1 MKLSFRWLK
10 FEQQEQ
16 SACGT
21 DKKNVL
27 PITNLMKKI
36 LLVEDDPNLGLLLQ
50 DYLQLK
56 GKYEVILAQDGE
68 EGLTLFNKDKFDLC
82 ILDVMMPKKDG
93 FSLGRDIRK
102 TDPVVP
108 IIFAT
113 AKTMI
118 EDKSEAFTLGGDD
131 YITKPFRIEELLLRI
146 NALLKRVANQENK
159 AVEEQNKFQIGDYFF
174 DYTTQM
180 IRKDDVQ
187 QKVSTK
193 EAELLR
199 LLCLRKNN
207 VLTREEALLSIW
219 HDDNYFNGR
228 SMDVFLS
235 KLRKYLKDDPRVE
248 IINVHGKGY
257 KLVEN

>member
-1 MKLSFRWLK
+1 
-10 FEQQEQ
+10 
-16 SACGT
+16 
-21 DKKNVL
+21 
-27 PITNLMKKI
+27 MKKI
-36 LLVEDDPNLGLLLQ
+36 LLVEDDPNLGMLLQ

-56 GKYEVILAQDGE
+56 GKFDVVLCKDGE
-68 EGLTLFNKDKFDLC
+68 EGLRTFTKDQFDVC

-93 FSLGRDIRK
+93 FTLGKEIRK
-102 TDPVVP
+102 IDAAVP

-118 EDKSEAFTLGGDD
+118 EDKSEAFNLGGDD

-146 NALLKRVANQENK
+146 NALLKRVDPDKKERQEQ
-159 AVEEQNKFQIGDYFF
+159 VTSFSIGRYNF
-174 DYTTQM
+174 DYTAQL
-180 IRKDDVQ
+180 IVDDEKQ

-199 LLCLRKNN
+199 LLCLKKNE
-207 VLTREEALLSIW
+207 VLTREEALISIW

-235 KLRKYLKDDPRVE
+235 KLRKYLKDDPKVE

-257 KLVEN
+257 KLIEG

>member
-1 MKLSFRWLK
+1 M
-10 FEQQEQ
+10 
-16 SACGT
+16 
-21 DKKNVL
+21 N
-27 PITNLMKKI
+27 MKKI

-56 GKYEVILAQDGE
+56 GNFEVVLCNDGE
-68 EGLTLFNKDKFDLC
+68 EGLEAFAKQTFDLC

-93 FSLGRDIRK
+93 FTLGKEIRK
-102 TDPVVP
+102 TDLSVP

-113 AKTMI
+113 AKSMM
-118 EDKSEAFTLGGDD
+118 EDKALAYDLGGDD

-146 NALLKRVANQENK
+146 NALLKRASVAQPSQQE
-159 AVEEQNKFQIGDYFF
+159 EEPKKFEIGSYTF
-174 DYTTQM
+174 DYTTQL
-180 IRKDDVQ
+180 IHINGSQ
-187 QKVSTK
+187 QKLSTK

-199 LLCLRKNN
+199 LLCLKKNS
-207 VLTREEALLSIW
+207 VLTREEALIHIW

-235 KLRKYLKDDPRVE
+235 KLRKYLREDPKVE

-257 KLVEN
+257 KLVVN

>member
-1 MKLSFRWLK
+1 
-10 FEQQEQ
+10 
-16 SACGT
+16 
-21 DKKNVL
+21 
-27 PITNLMKKI
+27 MKKI
-36 LLVEDDPNLGLLLQ
+36 LLVEDDPNMGMLLQ

-56 GKYEVILAQDGE
+56 GKFNVVLAKDGD
-68 EGLTLFNKDKFDLC
+68 EGLKEFMKDTFELC

-93 FSLGRDIRK
+93 FVLGKEIRK
-102 TDPVVP
+102 VNAGVP

-118 EDKSEAFTLGGDD
+118 EDKAEAFNLGGDD

-146 NALLKRVANQENK
+146 NALLKRVSGNGKNDNTGQPT
-159 AVEEQNKFQIGDYFF
+159 KFNIGKYHF
-174 DYTTQM
+174 DYTAQL
-180 IRKDDVQ
+180 IKDDKHQ

-199 LLCLRKNN
+199 LLCLKKNE

-235 KLRKYLKDDPRVE
+235 KLRKYLRDDTSVE
-248 IINVHGKGY
+248 IINVHGRGY
-257 KLVEN
+257 KLLIN

>member
-1 MKLSFRWLK
+1 
-10 FEQQEQ
+10 
-16 SACGT
+16 
-21 DKKNVL
+21 
-27 PITNLMKKI
+27 MKKI
-36 LLVEDDPNLGLLLQ
+36 LLAEDDPNLGMLLQ

-56 GKYEVILAQDGE
+56 GKFDVVLCQDGYE
-68 EGLTLFNKDKFDLC
+68 ALKTFNNDHFDMC

-93 FSLGRDIRK
+93 FTLGKDIRRIN
-102 TDPVVP
+102 PGVP

-118 EDKSEAFTLGGDD
+118 EDKAEAYNLGGDD

-146 NALLKRVANQENK
+146 NALFKRVSDPEK
-159 AVEEQNKFQIGDYFF
+159 TETSDLPSKFDIGSYKF
-174 DYTTQM
+174 DYTAQLITNA
-180 IRKDDVQ
+180 DSH
-187 QKVSTK
+187 QKLSTK

-199 LLCLRKNN
+199 LLCLKKNE
-207 VLTREEALLSIW
+207 VLTREEALISIW

-235 KLRKYLKDDPRVE
+235 KLRKYLKEDPRVE

-257 KLVEN
+257 KLLVS

>member
-1 MKLSFRWLK
+1 MKR
-10 FEQQEQ
+10 
-16 SACGT
+16 
-21 DKKNVL
+21 
-27 PITNLMKKI
+27 I

-56 GKYEVILAQDGE
+56 GKFDVVLCTDGE
-68 EGLTLFNKDKFDLC
+68 EGLRAFSKQEFDLC

-93 FSLGRDIRK
+93 FTLGKEIRK
-102 TDPVVP
+102 INQDVP

-113 AKTMI
+113 AKAMM
-118 EDKSEAFTLGGDD
+118 EDKASAYDLGGDD

-146 NALLKRVANQENK
+146 NALLKRVAVK
-159 AVEEQNKFQIGDYFF
+159 EQVDPGPAQTQFQIGDYTF
-174 DYTTQM
+174 DYTTQL
-180 IRKDDVQ
+180 IHFNGFQ
-187 QKVSTK
+187 QKLSTK

-199 LLCLRKNN
+199 LLCLKKNA

-235 KLRKYLKDDPRVE
+235 KLRKYLRDDPKVE
-248 IINVHGKGY
+248 ILNVHGKGY
-257 KLVEN
+257 KLLVN

>member
-1 MKLSFRWLK
+1 MAN
-10 FEQQEQ
+10 ENPEV
-16 SACGT
+16 SAY
-21 DKKNVL
+21 KQKV
-27 PITNLMKKI
+27 

-56 GKYEVILAQDGE
+56 GKYDVVLAQDGV
-68 EGLTLFNKDKFDLC
+68 EGLEQFTSSRYDIC

-93 FSLGRDIRK
+93 FTLGKEIRK
-102 TDPVVP
+102 INPDVP

-113 AKTMI
+113 AKSMI
-118 EDKSEAFTLGGDD
+118 EDKSEAFNLGGDD

-146 NALLKRVANQENK
+146 TALLKRSSNNGKNAGAPQ
-159 AVEEQNKFQIGDYFF
+159 QDKFEIGDYQF
-174 DYTTQM
+174 DYTAQV
-180 IRKDDVQ
+180 IKRDELQ

-199 LLCLRKNN
+199 LLCLKKNN

-235 KLRKYLKDDPRVE
+235 KLRKYLKDDPKVE
-248 IINVHGKGY
+248 ILNVHGKGY
-257 KLVEN
+257 KLIVN

>member
-1 MKLSFRWLK
+1 M
-10 FEQQEQ
+10 EDT
-16 SACGT
+16 AGT
-21 DKKNVL
+21 KQKKV
-27 PITNLMKKI
+27 
-36 LLVEDDPNLGLLLQ
+36 LLVEDDPNLGLILQ

-56 GKYEVILAQDGE
+56 GKYEVVLATDGDLGFKAFTKE
-68 EGLTLFNKDKFDLC
+68 RFDIC

-93 FSLGRDIRK
+93 FTLGKDIRK
-102 TDPVVP
+102 INPDVP

-113 AKTMI
+113 AKAMM
-118 EDKSEAFTLGGDD
+118 EDKSEAFNLGGDD

-146 NALLKRVANQENK
+146 NALLKRTVNQEKNTS
-159 AVEEQNKFQIGDYFF
+159 VEIDKFEIGDYLF
-174 DYTTQM
+174 DYHNQV
-180 IRKDDVQ
+180 IRRDDAQ

-199 LLCLRKNN
+199 LLCIKKNT

-235 KLRKYLKDDPRVE
+235 KIRKYLKDDPKVE
-248 IINVHGKGY
+248 ILNVHGKGY
-257 KLVEN
+257 KLIVN

>member
-1 MKLSFRWLK
+1 MKR
-10 FEQQEQ
+10 
-16 SACGT
+16 
-21 DKKNVL
+21 
-27 PITNLMKKI
+27 I

-56 GKYEVILAQDGE
+56 GNFEVVLCTDGE
-68 EGLTLFNKDKFDLC
+68 EGFKAFSKQHFDLC

-93 FSLGRDIRK
+93 FTLGKEIRK
-102 TDPVVP
+102 INQQVP

-113 AKTMI
+113 AKSMI
-118 EDKSEAFTLGGDD
+118 EDKASAYDLGGDD

-146 NALLKRVANQENK
+146 NALLKRVVTTEAA
-159 AVEEQNKFQIGDYFF
+159 AVEPEPTQFEIGKYIF
-174 DYTTQM
+174 DYTTQQ
-180 IRKDDVQ
+180 INFNGTQ
-187 QKVSTK
+187 QKLSTK

-199 LLCLRKNN
+199 LLCLKMNS
-207 VLTREEALLSIW
+207 VLTREEALLNIW

-235 KLRKYLKDDPRVE
+235 KLRKYLKEDPKVE

-257 KLVEN
+257 KLIVS

>member
-1 MKLSFRWLK
+1 MADNTKT
-10 FEQQEQ
+10 ETP
-16 SACGT
+16 AG
-21 DKKNVL
+21 KKKV
-27 PITNLMKKI
+27 
-36 LLVEDDPNLGLLLQ
+36 LLVEDDPNLGMLLQ
-50 DYLQLK
+50 DYLQIK
-56 GKYEVILAQDGE
+56 GKYDVTLATDGD
-68 EGLTLFNKDKFDLC
+68 EGLKEFTGNTFDIC

-93 FSLGRDIRK
+93 FTLGKEIRK
-102 TDPVVP
+102 INADVP

-118 EDKSEAFTLGGDD
+118 EDKSEAFNLGGDD

-146 NALLKRVANQENK
+146 KALLKRTANHEKNSEAQESD
-159 AVEEQNKFQIGDYFF
+159 KFEIGDYTF
-174 DYTTQM
+174 DYQSQV
-180 IRKDDVQ
+180 IKIGESQ

-199 LLCLRKNN
+199 LLCLKKNH
-207 VLTREEALLSIW
+207 VLTREEALISIW

-235 KLRKYLKDDPRVE
+235 KLRKYLKDDPKVE

-257 KLVEN
+257 KLIVH

>member
-1 MKLSFRWLK
+1 
-10 FEQQEQ
+10 
-16 SACGT
+16 
-21 DKKNVL
+21 
-27 PITNLMKKI
+27 MKKI

-56 GKYEVILAQDGE
+56 GKFEVVLCTDGD
-68 EGLTLFNKDKFDLC
+68 EGLRAFTKHNYDLL

-93 FSLGRDIRK
+93 FTLGKEVRK
-102 TDPVVP
+102 INQHVP

-118 EDKSEAFTLGGDD
+118 EDKTLAFNLGGDD

-146 NALLKRVANQENK
+146 NALLKRTEGTDK
-159 AVEEQNKFQIGDYFF
+159 KGEEIEAHFKIGQYNF
-174 DYTTQM
+174 DYATQM
-180 IRKDDVQ
+180 ISINGSQ
-187 QKVSTK
+187 QKLSTK

-199 LLCLRKNN
+199 LLCLHKNE
-207 VLTREEALLSIW
+207 VLTREEALLHIW

-235 KLRKYLKDDPRVE
+235 KIRKYLKDDPSVE
-248 IINVHGKGY
+248 IVNVHGRGY
-257 KLVEN
+257 KLLIN